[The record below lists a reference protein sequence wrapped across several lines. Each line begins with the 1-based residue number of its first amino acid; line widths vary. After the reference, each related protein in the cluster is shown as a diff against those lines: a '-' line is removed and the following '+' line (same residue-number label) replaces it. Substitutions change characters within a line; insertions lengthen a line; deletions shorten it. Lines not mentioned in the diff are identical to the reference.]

1 MSKCFFSL
9 NTNTEINGKKILIV
23 FRVIII
29 IITYKTDE
37 TVSNKTILKPAGS
50 CAHEDFGVTHF
61 NNSVIHGFPQLNVEK
76 AQNKIDRK
84 SLNTFNVFV

>member
-1 MSKCFFSL
+1 MRCQNVFFSL

-37 TVSNKTILKPAGS
+37 TVSNKTSLKPAGS
-50 CAHEDFGVTHF
+50 CAH
-61 NNSVIHGFPQLNVEK
+61 
-76 AQNKIDRK
+76 
-84 SLNTFNVFV
+84 